1 MFLALTTCCAHDRRC
16 LLTASRWLR
25 YDFSILG
32 LFVATKEIT
41 FMPKRAHKKAT
52 SFDWTQKLDA
62 EAVEAAME
70 EATVDANGED
80 EQHSGLLTVI
90 GEELQFP
97 FSAQVLGETV
107 TIVDMEWPEHDGF
120 GLDLI
125 VERDGERHRME
136 ARSVELLE
144 PLPAGH
150 LFLAAYLAWKKHV

>member
-1 MFLALTTCCAHDRRC
+1 
-16 LLTASRWLR
+16 
-25 YDFSILG
+25 
-32 LFVATKEIT
+32 
-41 FMPKRAHKKAT
+41 MPKRAHKKAT

-80 EQHSGLLTVI
+80 EQHSELLTVI

-125 VERDGERHRME
+125 VERSGKRHRME
-136 ARSVELLE
+136 ARSVELFE
-144 PLPAGH
+144 PLPAWAFVSRRVSGVEKICVKTRQLQPH
-150 LFLAAYLAWKKHV
+150 FPEPLPGPIAIGYASHFGLGLLAASELP